1 MMTTVTRGKHDCR
14 GTGGNTDD
22 DDNDDEYNDDNNED
36 DNDAGIA
43 HDKVLM
49 GSKEYRPQRDVDG

>member
-1 MMTTVTRGKHDCR
+1 M
-14 GTGGNTDD
+14 GGDLYDDDD
-22 DDNDDEYNDDNNED
+22 DDNDDEYNDDKNED

-43 HDKVLM
+43 QDEVLM